1 MARKKKPNT
10 RRQVTDDQIA
20 VLKAWIPFNQLA
32 RALGISVA
40 HASALRNGRVF
51 HKTRSP

>member
-32 RALGISVA
+32 RALGLSVPY
-40 HASALRNGRVF
+40 ASAIRKGRVF
-51 HKTRSP
+51 HKTKSP